1 MMVSP
6 AASDLVLTIAKAAV
20 IIGLA
25 VYIIFALVV
34 VKQVELMNSTLEVPF
49 EKPVRFL
56 SLMHLLFAATVLII
70 AILIL

>member
-6 AASDLVLTIAKAAV
+6 VASGLVLTIAKAAV
-20 IIGLA
+20 IVGLA

-49 EKPVRFL
+49 EKHVRYL
-56 SLMHLLFAATVLII
+56 SLIHLLFAATVLII

>member
-6 AASDLVLTIAKAAV
+6 VASDLVLTIAKVAV

-25 VYIIFALVV
+25 IYIVFALVI

-49 EKPVRFL
+49 EKPVRYL
-56 SLMHLLFAATVLII
+56 SLMHLLFAATVLIV